1 MNKREFI
8 KKSSVGT
15 LGILLAP
22 SLLKANTPQGKLR
35 TAHIGVGNMGMEDLK
50 AISSHPQVEVTALCD
65 VDALNLSVAHKMHP
79 GARIFFD
86 YRVLLEDM
94 ADQIDAVIVSTPD
107 HTHAPASL
115 LAMEKNKPV
124 YCQKP
129 LTHYV
134 SESRAMKK
142 QAAEKGLVTQMGIQV
157 HSFYDY
163 RLATLLIQSGLIGK
177 VHTVHAWSPKN
188 WGYDGPVPQGED
200 PVPPQLNWNLW
211 MGTSKERPYKEGFYH
226 PGNWRKLMD
235 YGCGTLGDM
244 GVHIFDT
251 PYNAL
256 ELDVP
261 RTITTHC
268 RPSNGYG
275 YPENN
280 RVTYEFPGTAHTT
293 KSLKWVWYDGPGA
306 PDRHEDLLLPGMEAG
321 KRTESAKAE
330 NMADKISL
338 DAKVAAGNELPEQ
351 GAMFVG
357 KKGRLLLPHF
367 MQLPRMIRKGKYVDI
382 SGEIEKISREHNL
395 GEPVRNYESE
405 GPKHYHQFVDA
416 CLGKGRTTAPF
427 EYAARLTETIL
438 LGTIAGR
445 FPGETLHWDA
455 QRARFTED
463 KANAYLAGEYRSF

>member
-8 KKSSVGT
+8 KKSSVGA
-15 LGILLAP
+15 LGIMLAP
-22 SLLKANTPQGKLR
+22 SILKAGFPKDKLR

-50 AISSHPQVEVTALCD
+50 AVSSHGAVEVVALCD
-65 VDALNLSVAHKMHP
+65 VDAINLSTAHKMHP

-86 YRVLLEDM
+86 YRAMLEEMGDE
-94 ADQIDAVIVSTPD
+94 IDAVIVSTPD

-115 LAMEKNKPV
+115 MAMKMDKPV

-134 SESRAMKK
+134 SESREMKK
-142 QAAEKGLVTQMGIQV
+142 LAAEKGLVTQMGIQV

-163 RLATLLIQSGLIGK
+163 KLATLLIQSGIIGK

-188 WGYDGPVPQGED
+188 WGYDGPLPEGED
-200 PVPPQLNWNLW
+200 PVPDQLDWNLW
-211 MGTSKERPYKEGFYH
+211 LGTSKKRPYKKDMYH

-261 RTITTHC
+261 RTIMTEC
-268 RPSNGYG
+268 RPTNGFG
-275 YPENN
+275 FPEKNT
-280 RVTYEFPGTAHTT
+280 VTYEFPGTKYTG
-293 KSLKWVWYDGPGA
+293 KSLKWIWYDGPGA
-306 PDRHEDLLLPGMEAG
+306 PEMHKDLMLPGMEM
-321 KRTESAKAE
+321 KKDKK
-330 NMADKISL
+330 ADKKDENSISL
-338 DAKVAAGNELPEQ
+338 DAGVAGENELPEQ

-357 KKGRLLLPHF
+357 TKGRLLLPHF
-367 MQLPRMIRKGKYVDI
+367 MQLPKKIRRGKYVDI
-382 SGEIEKISREHNL
+382 SEEIAKVSEEHNL
-395 GEPVRNYESE
+395 GEPIRNYATE

-416 CLGKGRTTAPF
+416 CLGKDTTTAPF
-427 EYAARLTETIL
+427 DYAARLTETIL

-455 QRARFTED
+455 DTAQFKEE
-463 KANAYLAGEYRSF
+463 KANKYLAGDYRDF